1 MEIINLKNIKYEE
14 LEIKDIEDS
23 YNNTMDFEVE
33 NTHYYTLENGLV
45 SHNTVSLM
53 TQTTSGIEP
62 AFLVAYKRRRKIN
75 PNDKDVRVDF
85 VDENGDSWEEY
96 TVFHHKFI
104 EWLNANK
111 YDVEEVKNLPQDELD
126 DIVKKS
132 PYYKATSNDVDWV
145 EKVKMQGA
153 VQKWVDHS
161 ISVTVNLPKETTE
174 EVVAKVYLEAWK
186 SGCKGVTVYR
196 DGSRSGVLV
205 SDNKE
210 EKSVEQIIKE
220 SHAPKRPKTVEC
232 DILRFQNN
240 KEKWIGFVGLIEG
253 QPYEIFTGK
262 LDSFQIPTF
271 VENGWIKKVKE
282 TRKDE
287 DGNDIR
293 KSRYDFVYVD
303 KDGYEQEMRGL
314 SRAFDREFWN
324 YGKMC
329 SAILRH
335 GMPVPSTINLI
346 GSLNLNGDT
355 IVSWKT
361 GVKRMLK
368 KYIKEGEDVQGQE
381 CLECGNKDLKFESG
395 CVQCPKCGW
404 SRCS

>member
-1 MEIINLKNIKYEE
+1 MEIIKLNTNYEE
-14 LEIKDIEDS
+14 LEITNIEDS
-23 YNNTMDFEVE
+23 YNYTMDFEVE

-75 PNDKDVRVDF
+75 PNDKDTRIDF
-85 VDENGDSWEEY
+85 VDESGDSWEEY

-104 EWLNANK
+104 DWLVINN
-111 YDVEEVKNLPQDELD
+111 YDVEEVKSLSQLELNK
-126 DIVKKS
+126 IIEKS

-145 EKVKMQGA
+145 EKVNMQGQ

-161 ISVTVNLPKETTE
+161 ISVTVNLPNDSTE
-174 EVVAKVYLEAWK
+174 KVVSDVYLTAWK
-186 SGCKGVTVYR
+186 SGCKGITVYR
-196 DGSRSGVLV
+196 DGSRNGVLI
-205 SDNKE
+205 SDTK
-210 EKSVEQIIKE
+210 EKSVDDIIKE
-220 SHAPKRPKTVEC
+220 NNAPKRPSKLEC

-240 KEKWIGFVGLIEG
+240 KEKWIGFVGLIKG
-253 QPYEIFTGK
+253 HPYEIFTGK

-271 VENGWIKKVKE
+271 VENGWIKKIKE
-282 TRKDE
+282 IKVDD
-287 DGNDIR
+287 DG
-293 KSRYDFVYVD
+293 KEYKSSRYDFVYID

-335 GMPVPSTINLI
+335 GMPIPSTINLI
-346 GSLNLNGDT
+346 DSLDLNGDS
-355 IVSWKT
+355 IVSWKS
-361 GVKRMLK
+361 GIKRMLK
-368 KYIKEGEDVQGQE
+368 KYIKEGDDVKGQK
-381 CLECGNKDLKFESG
+381 CPECGNTDLKFESG
-395 CVQCPKCGW
+395 CVSCPKCGW
-404 SRCS
+404 SKCG